1 MIHMKGL
8 QKGQQGNNL
17 LHKVPLGIVV
27 LCLEVNVVNTTG
39 NFAHVAENELFVPR
53 MAVRSGPLI
62 HCHCWAAKNTCRA
75 DSDTKIKNKRVNF
88 VLQDTFSPLMHC
100 FPLYISPLRNSLQ
113 FKCVEHYPESECN
126 PLKALKKAF
135 RRTRVTKGGVF
146 KLVVGFMSQDLSVK
160 KLNVK
165 IFLWCTPNCQQLSTV
180 NCQQWTRLIQTLVVH
195 EI

>member
-1 MIHMKGL
+1 MKGL
-8 QKGQQGNNL
+8 QRGQQGNIHL

-27 LCLEVNVVNTTG
+27 LCSEVNVVNTTG
-39 NFAHVAENELFVPR
+39 NFAHVSENELFVPR
-53 MAVRSGPLI
+53 MALRSGPLI
-62 HCHCWAAKNTCRA
+62 RCHCWAVKNTCRA
-75 DSDTKIKNKRVNF
+75 DSHTKIKNKRVKF
-88 VLQDTFSPLMHC
+88 VLQDTFSPLMYC

-135 RRTRVTKGGVF
+135 RWTRVIIGGVF
-146 KLVVGFMSQDLSVK
+146 KLVVGFMSRDLSIK

-165 IFLWCTPNCQQLSTV
+165 KIFCDAVPTVCQR
-180 NCQQWTRLIQTLVVH
+180 WTRLIQTLVVH